1 MPRTWSS
8 AITSVTLC
16 LRGTAREVPVM
27 TGPDG
32 KAAAADGH
40 LRAAHADREQVIAV
54 LKAAFVQGRLTKD
67 ELEARAGQAF
77 AAKTYAE
84 LATLTAD
91 IPAIPVGLPAIPVG
105 LPAVPVGLPAVP
117 VGGPGAG
124 SAALRPAMT
133 PARTLGLAARRSGVF
148 LIVAVALTEGAFLA
162 NNPFLLVLAAYAFI
176 AVSGFLG
183 YGIIDACQQR
193 RSRAQRPGTPGAW
206 PRPPERS
213 PRPG

>member
-1 MPRTWSS
+1 
-8 AITSVTLC
+8 
-16 LRGTAREVPVM
+16 VPVT

-32 KAAAADGH
+32 EAAAARGH

-67 ELEARAGQAF
+67 ELEVRAGQTF

-91 IPAIPVGLPAIPVG
+91 IPAIPVGLPPVPTG
-105 LPAVPVGLPAVP
+105 LPAVPAGLPDT
-117 VGGPGAG
+117 G
-124 SAALRPAMT
+124 SAAPRSTTT
-133 PARTLGLAARRSGVF
+133 PTRTLGLAARRSGVF
-148 LIVAVALTEGAFLA
+148 LIVGVALTEGAFLTQ
-162 NNPFLLVLAAYAFI
+162 NPFLLVLAVYAFI

-193 RSRAQRPGTPGAW
+193 RSRHQRPPAPGSAWPGTPD
-206 PRPPERS
+206 RS
-213 PRPG
+213 PRPGRP

>member
-1 MPRTWSS
+1 
-8 AITSVTLC
+8 VT
-16 LRGTAREVPVM
+16 

-32 KAAAADGH
+32 RAAAARGP

-67 ELEARAGQAF
+67 ELEARAGQTF

-91 IPAIPVGLPAIPVG
+91 IPA
-105 LPAVPVGLPAVP
+105 VPVGLPAVP
-117 VGGPGAG
+117 AGLPAVPAGLPAVPAGLPDTG
-124 SAALRPAMT
+124 SAAPRPTT
-133 PARTLGLAARRSGVF
+133 PTRTLGLAARRSGVF
-148 LIVAVALTEGAFLA
+148 LIVGVALTEGAFLTQ
-162 NNPFLLVLAAYAFI
+162 NPFLLVLAVYAFI

-193 RSRAQRPGTPGAW
+193 RSRHQRPPAPGSAWPGTPD
-206 PRPPERS
+206 RS
-213 PRPG
+213 ARPG